1 MARPGERYAMRH
13 ISVTPSIRNAV
24 QRLGFVAVLA
34 VSVVVGFPGMALGHG
49 IGGRLDLPVP
59 VSYFVVGAGVVL
71 VVSFVAL
78 AVLWPLPRLQD
89 GPRHDPARL
98 TVRRGWVLPALGVIG
113 LILVIGQL
121 APPLLGAVTES
132 TRPTIAPVLVWV
144 LFWLVVPFAGV
155 VIGNWYTDVN
165 PWRSLGRRLGVGR
178 GERVWVLDRFGIWP
192 AAVLFFVF
200 TWLELVVPDSGDP
213 VILATAALG
222 YTLFL
227 MAMMAYAG
235 RETGLAVFD
244 VFTPYN
250 RLITSISPL
259 GRRDDGRLVWRGWLR
274 ALPAIPEWPGL
285 AAFVVVA
292 IGTVSYDG
300 GSATQYAGD
309 LLGDFGQTT
318 LGGTVFLTGSV
329 LTIGLAYWFASWIA
343 ARMVGG
349 GLTASRVASRFAHT
363 LVPIA
368 LAYAVA
374 HYLTLIIFE
383 GQQLIATVSDPF
395 GLGWD
400 LFGTADRTVDFFIT
414 SSEPV
419 WYAQVAVIVTGHVL
433 GVVLAHD
440 RALADFG
447 AGAVRSQYAMLL
459 LMVALTTLGLLILA
473 G

>member
-1 MARPGERYAMRH
+1 
-13 ISVTPSIRNAV
+13 V
-24 QRLGFVAVLA
+24 QRLGVVAVLA
-34 VSVVVGFPGMALGHG
+34 VSGVVGFPGVAWGHG

-59 VSYFVVGAGVVL
+59 VSYFVVGAGLVL
-71 VVSFVAL
+71 VLSFVAL
-78 AVLWPLPRLQD
+78 AVLWPEPRLQT
-89 GPRHDPARL
+89 GPRHEP
-98 TVRRGWVLPALGVIG
+98 VRFTKGRGWVLPALGMVG
-113 LILVIGQL
+113 LLLVIGQL
-121 APPLLGAVTES
+121 VPPLLGAATDS

-155 VIGNWYTDVN
+155 VIGDWYSDLN

-192 AAVLFFVF
+192 TVALFFAFV
-200 TWLELVVPDSGDP
+200 WLELVAPDSGDQ
-213 VILATAALG
+213 VLLGTAALA
-222 YTLFL
+222 YSIFL
-227 MAMMAYAG
+227 VGMMAYAG

-244 VFTPYN
+244 LFTPYN
-250 RLITSISPL
+250 RLISSISPL
-259 GRRDDGRLVWRGWLR
+259 GRRDDGRLLWRGWLR
-274 ALPAIPEWPGL
+274 ALPVIPEWRGL
-285 AAFVVVA
+285 PAFVVVA

-300 GSATQYAGD
+300 ASATRYARDLVGD
-309 LLGDFGQTT
+309 VGQTT
-318 LGGTVFLTGSV
+318 PGATALLAGSV
-329 LTIGLAYWFASWIA
+329 LTIGLAYWVASAVA

-349 GLTASRVASRFAHT
+349 QWTASRVAVRFAHT

-374 HYLTLIIFE
+374 HYMTLIIFE
-383 GQQLIATVSDPF
+383 GQQLIAAASDPF

-400 LFGTADRTVDFFIT
+400 LFGNADRTIDFFIT
-414 SSEPV
+414 TSEPV

-447 AGAVRSQYAMLL
+447 TGAVRSQYAMLL